1 MEYLGAMSEHVGAIS
16 DCIVQRSSDGITR
29 NDVVYVVK
37 DELKE
42 SMKPTEALL
51 SNMNSILERLTSFQT
66 KDV

>member
-1 MEYLGAMSEHVGAIS
+1 MDYLAAMSEHVEAIS
-16 DCIVQRSSDGITR
+16 DCIVQHSSDGITR
-29 NDVVYVVK
+29 NDVVSIAK

-51 SNMNSILERLTSFQT
+51 RKMNGILERLTSSQL